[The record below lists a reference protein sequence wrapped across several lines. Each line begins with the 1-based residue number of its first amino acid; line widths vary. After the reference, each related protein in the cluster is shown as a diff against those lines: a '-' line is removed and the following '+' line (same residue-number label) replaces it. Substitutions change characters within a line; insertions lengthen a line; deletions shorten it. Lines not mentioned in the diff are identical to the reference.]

1 LVFTGYF
8 SDPTTQFIK
17 FNILKYKLLPIGN
30 SEYNSVFSSVNI
42 FPNPSSGLTTI
53 NFELKNPSQSV
64 QILITDMSGKVISNQ
79 TTNPMNL
86 SSGFDLDLS
95 GLNSGIY
102 FVNLQA
108 EGSVYT
114 AKLLVN

>member
-1 LVFTGYF
+1 
-8 SDPTTQFIK
+8 
-17 FNILKYKLLPIGN
+17 
-30 SEYNSVFSSVNI
+30 
-42 FPNPSSGLTTI
+42 
-53 NFELKNPSQSV
+53 
-64 QILITDMSGKVISNQ
+64 MSGKVISNQ